1 MRWSALFPLVFLFT
15 LFSCK
20 KEEVTPAEVHLNVQ
34 NPYEGAVYQVFDT
47 ILVEAIITADVPIIQ
62 VQVALNN
69 DKNIRQLP
77 ALTTSVNVRSYV
89 LHQQLVIS
97 DIHLTEGAY
106 YVAISVTTEDGVSTV
121 YRKVYV
127 GASDRRRS
135 GVYLATSR
143 EDITHVYRLDST
155 GSLIQEKVLAG
166 DFGSI
171 HVNSHDR
178 QIGVVGKVSG
188 DLNMFGSTSW
198 EKVWDVKNEGGTT
211 SFFTAVHFGDRLTFY
226 ADRTGALRGRNTS
239 GNVIFSSQVVT
250 GRQVN
255 CIFGNS
261 EYVISEE
268 VAVPGTASDLICRYT
283 SSGIEK
289 QRLLLE
295 GPVEAIIPLSADHYL
310 VSQRLPEGALL
321 RVYNLSTNTFEFR
334 ERTINGASVNAAAV
348 VNNEEVALL
357 TNTEVVRFNT
367 TTFEVQAVLSEE
379 INDFA
384 FDETEQTIWTIQDRF
399 IRVYTYPE
407 GKLLSEFEH
416 AAELE
421 GIAIAYTK

>member
-1 MRWSALFPLVFLFT
+1 
-15 LFSCK
+15 
-20 KEEVTPAEVHLNVQ
+20 
-34 NPYEGAVYQVFDT
+34 
-47 ILVEAIITADVPIIQ
+47 
-62 VQVALNN
+62 
-69 DKNIRQLP
+69 
-77 ALTTSVNVRSYV
+77 
-89 LHQQLVIS
+89 
-97 DIHLTEGAY
+97 
-106 YVAISVTTEDGVSTV
+106 
-121 YRKVYV
+121 
-127 GASDRRRS
+127 
-135 GVYLATSR
+135 
-143 EDITHVYRLDST
+143 
-155 GSLIQEKVLAG
+155 
-166 DFGSI
+166 
-171 HVNSHDR
+171 
-178 QIGVVGKVSG
+178 
-188 DLNMFGSTSW
+188 
-198 EKVWDVKNEGGTT
+198 
-211 SFFTAVHFGDRLTFY
+211 
-226 ADRTGALRGRNTS
+226 
-239 GNVIFSSQVVT
+239 VVT